1 MLKKM
6 YRIKELSKMLS
17 IGESTI
23 WKLVAD
29 ESSGFP
35 KPIKISPR
43 LTVWME
49 QDILDWLSSH
59 SDIKTGGNN
68 NE

>member
-1 MLKKM
+1 
-6 YRIKELSKMLS
+6 MLS